1 MGSFEGCDEVVCRDG
16 KTFAEG
22 AMVLALG
29 ITTTGEKRLLGFV
42 QPGTENEKVCAAFLR
57 ELVERGLR
65 YEQGLLCIIDGSK
78 GLRKAVVSVFGALGT
93 SLKTTNYLES
103 LNALVGQ
110 RTDKVDYWR
119 TSDQKHRWL
128 AAALLDIEPRLR
140 RIRGYGS
147 LPLLR
152 TALQTEIRGKEG
164 RAEHRAA

>member
-1 MGSFEGCDEVVCRDG
+1 
-16 KTFAEG
+16 
-22 AMVLALG
+22 
-29 ITTTGEKRLLGFV
+29 
-42 QPGTENEKVCAAFLR
+42 
-57 ELVERGLR
+57 VERGLR
-65 YEQGLLCIIDGSK
+65 YEQGLLCIIDGSE
-78 GLRKAVVSVFGALGT
+78 GLRKAMASVFGALGT
-93 SLKTTNYLES
+93 SLKTTNCLES

-152 TALQTEIRGKEG
+152 TALQMEIRGQEG